1 MSETSQV
8 DMTQARDMYRIFNII
23 VLGAAVGST
32 GVLILMAF
40 FLL

>member
-8 DMTQARDMYRIFNII
+8 DMAQARDMYRIFNMI
-23 VLGAAVGST
+23 VLGTVVGVAVL
-32 GVLILMAF
+32 LILMAF

>member
-23 VLGAAVGST
+23 VLSSVVG
-32 GVLILMAF
+32 VVALLILMAF